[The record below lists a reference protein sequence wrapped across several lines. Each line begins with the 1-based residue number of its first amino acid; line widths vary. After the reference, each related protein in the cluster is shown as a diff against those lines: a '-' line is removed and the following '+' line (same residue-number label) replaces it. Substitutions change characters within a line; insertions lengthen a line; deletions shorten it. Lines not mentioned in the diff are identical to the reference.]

1 MTATAQKRMLQ
12 ELLGSPSD
20 DSEPSEDSSLSPAS
34 DSQFL
39 QHAAADKG
47 QGTDSQGTLQEL
59 GQSAAVAAA
68 PLAACCSP
76 ARNGTGVSVG
86 AQTHQQQQQQQQ
98 LVVNSPTLS
107 ELGFVAASA
116 SADVAAAKRLQQQQQ
131 EEEEAGR
138 GRGADL
144 DGLSF
149 QQRLELLCAD
159 EGEEQ
164 EEDGGQE
171 EEVVGTGEQPSTP
184 GSGPLVRRTTEQC
197 STSPQGAVS
206 PAGPATATQLSAAAG
221 SEASG
226 QLQDAG
232 DVLLSTSASVTCHAT
247 QTSPY
252 SLSYAGAGDQGPARF
267 KEAGVQVPTPVHPGT
282 QSKQHEVA
290 AQGSGKPCDVAASP
304 VKVRDQC

>member
-1 MTATAQKRMLQ
+1 MLQ

-39 QHAAADKG
+39 QHAAADAEG
-47 QGTDSQGTLQEL
+47 QEADSQGGLQEL
-59 GQSAAVAAA
+59 GQSAAVTAAA
-68 PLAACCSP
+68 TAACCSP
-76 ARNGTGVSVG
+76 ARSNAGVSVG
-86 AQTHQQQQQQQQ
+86 AQTHQQQQQE
-98 LVVNSPTLS
+98 VVFNSPTLS

-131 EEEEAGR
+131 QQQQEEEAAGR
-138 GRGADL
+138 GKGADL

-159 EGEEQ
+159 EE

-171 EEVVGTGEQPSTP
+171 GEVACMGEQPSTP
-184 GSGPLVRRTTEQC
+184 GSGPLVTRTTEQC
-197 STSPQGAVS
+197 SMSPQGAES
-206 PAGPATATQLSAAAG
+206 PAGPATAAQLSAAAG

-232 DVLLSTSASVTCHAT
+232 DILLGTSAGVTCHAT

-252 SLSYAGAGDQGPARF
+252 SQAYAGAGDQ
-267 KEAGVQVPTPVHPGT
+267 VGT
-282 QSKQHEVA
+282 LCTNEQS
-290 AQGSGKPCDVAASP
+290 C
-304 VKVRDQC
+304 